1 MSMDTFAGAKPRFLD
16 RGKNRRSASTLSIP
30 ELQTVESNG
39 LIWKING
46 ECSWRDELKRGSKT
60 RVLTIT

>member
-1 MSMDTFAGAKPRFLD
+1 MGKNYLENIRESMSIDTFAGAKPRFLD

-39 LIWKING
+39 LIWKINANVRG
-46 ECSWRDELKRGSKT
+46 ETS
-60 RVLTIT
+60 